1 MRRATDGN
9 QAGIGDEV
17 RGLFRN
23 QDGADADQVLP
34 QHRLRGKRGLSPS
47 GLRPVPLVV
56 DQVFADRRDG
66 QVHIPDPPHLAFL
79 KRAKGRRCCCWWRAV
94 LHLPMMSVKA
104 DRGNCATTVPLSRRR
119 APPGWASCQNGSSTV
134 TIGPPTSSSRVLN
147 ESGAMP
153 WAGSGVARGRDARDV
168 APDPAGGRHG
178 GPVERDDPDG
188 VPAPERYR
196 RRGEASRRGVLL
208 PTPCPT
214 DCRSR
219 CGSAVPG
226 SVLRLLLHVSHRTPL
241 EKRVRCLPRSPMLA
255 TVTCTR

>member
-119 APPGWASCQNGSSTV
+119 APPGWATYHNGQPDHAHRPADLRRP
-134 TIGPPTSSSRVLN
+134 GPGRVL
-147 ESGAMP
+147 
-153 WAGSGVARGRDARDV
+153 AGCPGREWVCTTAGTPDTWIQTLPAAVMADPSTGMNLAGHLIASAALLKLVSRPPALPLALCLMATSRFDDQDIVGCAFVWLGV
-168 APDPAGGRHG
+168 
-178 GPVERDDPDG
+178 
-188 VPAPERYR
+188 
-196 RRGEASRRGVLL
+196 
-208 PTPCPT
+208 
-214 DCRSR
+214 
-219 CGSAVPG
+219 
-226 SVLRLLLHVSHRTPL
+226 
-241 EKRVRCLPRSPMLA
+241 
-255 TVTCTR
+255 

>member
-34 QHRLRGKRGLSPS
+34 QQRLRGKCGLSPS

-119 APPGWASCQNGSSTV
+119 APPGWATYHNGR
-134 TIGPPTSSSRVLN
+134 PDHAHRPADLRRPDPERVLARCL
-147 ESGAMP
+147 GR
-153 WAGSGVARGRDARDV
+153 GVGLHRRRPVGDVDAYPARGRRSGPVQRHD
-168 APDPAGGRHG
+168 PDRVLGLERHRRSG
-178 GPVERDDPDG
+178 GPP
-188 VPAPERYR
+188 
-196 RRGEASRRGVLL
+196 RGGA
-208 PTPCPT
+208 
-214 DCRSR
+214 D
-219 CGSAVPG
+219 
-226 SVLRLLLHVSHRTPL
+226 
-241 EKRVRCLPRSPMLA
+241 
-255 TVTCTR
+255 